1 MQSRKV
7 EEKAEEK
14 ILEDLISVS
23 EVELENSVA
32 EVGKIRAVKIL
43 KF

>member
-23 EVELENSVA
+23 EVELEKSVVNKG
-32 EVGKIRAVKIL
+32 ESRAVKNL

>member
-1 MQSRKV
+1 MQSRKI
-7 EEKAEEK
+7 EKKAEEK
-14 ILEDLISVS
+14 ILEDFISVS

-32 EVGKIRAVKIL
+32 EKSEIRAVKIL